1 MQNCEPGDREVWHLS
16 DQHTSPKDSIRG
28 ADTET
33 EPLGGDGDDV
43 SSASP
48 VTSDGIPDGFM
59 GEEVVP
65 EYDGSSSEL
74 SNVNPADHSDVP

>member
-1 MQNCEPGDREVWHLS
+1 MQWQLSEQHLVQKES
-16 DQHTSPKDSIRG
+16 TRG

-59 GEEVVP
+59 GEEIVP

-74 SNVNPADHSDVP
+74 SNVNPDEDQSDGEVP